1 MSVSSKGISGTESMR
16 HKFKFDISTDR
27 KELGQGRGDV
37 NGYEAYLKNQEDELK
52 KAHPDTFKGFK
63 AATGPD
69 AFSHGSGPF
78 EVTPGLAQVR
88 IVHSAG
94 LIMDGGNACQAS
106 ISWQNIVNSL
116 PSKEMKAQLSK
127 LSAMQTLPASVK
139 ITAATVGDNA
149 AYRNMCHLK
158 VSDGSL
164 PYSKTM
170 NTPHLYKRGDGTC
183 KAVGYP
189 LHLLTDEGGYV
200 LEEPPQLTNQFAQYW
215 YISNSMLTNCAY
227 EQKSQNGTFVSI
239 PKNTD
244 AARLMYYVLVV
255 KNGAGAEHPE
265 ENVTKL
271 DEKLFTST
279 YADNNDLD
287 NWRFPQVT
295 FDDVASLLA
304 GKLKDVRDKSYN
316 CETMYIDV
324 EAFDVFKETIFKGK
338 PPMPILVTL
347 EIDLHLPQ
355 MRESVVADAGGS
367 GAGSKKLL
375 AGARLNE
382 DFDE

>member
-1 MSVSSKGISGTESMR
+1 MSLSSSK
-16 HKFKFDISTDR
+16 KYKFDLLADR
-27 KELGQGRGDV
+27 AALSEKGENNVLGYDKYLEAQEAELRAVDS
-37 NGYEAYLKNQEDELK
+37 
-52 KAHPDTFKGFK
+52 TFKGFK
-63 AATGPD
+63 PNGGPD
-69 AFSHGSGPF
+69 AFSHASGPF

-94 LIMDGGNACQAS
+94 LIMDGGNPCQAS
-106 ISWQNIVNSL
+106 ISWQNIVNSI
-116 PSKEMKAQLSK
+116 PSQEMKAQLAK

-139 ITAATVGDNA
+139 ITAATVGDNV

-158 VSDGSL
+158 VSDGSV
-164 PYSKTM
+164 PFSKTM

-215 YISNSMLTNCAY
+215 YISNSMLTSCAY
-227 EQKSQNGTFVSI
+227 EQKSQKGTYVSI
-239 PKNTD
+239 PKNSD
-244 AARLMYYVLVV
+244 AARLMYFVLVI
-255 KNGAGAEHPE
+255 KNGRGAPHGD
-265 ENVTKL
+265 NVTDL
-271 DEKLFTST
+271 DSEKFTQN
-279 YADNNDLD
+279 YRDNNDKD
-287 NWRFPQVT
+287 NWRFPQSV
-295 FDDVASLLA
+295 FDDVAGLLA
-304 GKLKDVRDKSYN
+304 GKLQDVQDKSFN

-355 MRESVVADAGGS
+355 LREAVVVDAKRSRRNKGKGS
-367 GAGSKKLL
+367 ALTGASDL
-375 AGARLNE
+375 AE
-382 DFDE
+382 FSD